1 MESLLNQVEAAR
13 QAFLKLFRRTKL
25 INNLALGVMVL
36 GMAAA
41 FMWILPQ
48 NLNLAL
54 IIVAALVI
62 VLFVYS
68 RMMKAWLGK
77 KAYEYIFAY
86 YRTIDAFF
94 FHDEPFSDINV
105 DEHNGFELTEFQSL
119 KVLKHETSIISR
131 NKVSG
136 MAYGRA
142 FTIADA
148 GVRVTRERKVEV
160 AFFGKIISFP
170 VKHPVLGRIT
180 YFASKSGEAPLPEG
194 LNEQRLT
201 ESVDGI
207 RVFSSEE
214 ADGSYD
220 RNIIKALKKFSL
232 DEDLADVTLVT
243 FETSAF
249 LLLSYSD
256 AVMGVVYERPAN
268 RAGYERF
275 SADLAKI
282 AIMIKEFGA

>member
-1 MESLLNQVEAAR
+1 MESLLNQVETAR

-25 INNLALGVMVL
+25 INNIALGALVL

-62 VLFVYS
+62 VLFAYS
-68 RMMKAWLGK
+68 RLMKSWLGK

-86 YRTIDAFF
+86 YRTIDGYF
-94 FHDEPFSDINV
+94 FHDEPFSSIKV
-105 DEHNGFELTEFQSL
+105 DEHNGYELAEFQSL
-119 KVLKHETSIISR
+119 RVLNNETSIISR
-131 NKVSG
+131 NKVTG

-148 GVRVTRERKVEV
+148 GVRVMKERKVEV

-170 VKHPVLGRIT
+170 LKQPAVGRIT
-180 YFASKSGEAPLPEG
+180 YFASKSGETPLPEG
-194 LNEQRLT
+194 LKEQRLLDT
-201 ESVDGI
+201 VDGI
-207 RVFSSEE
+207 RIFASED
-214 ADGSYD
+214 AVGSYD
-220 RNIIKALKKFSL
+220 KDAIKALKKYSL

-243 FETSAF
+243 SLTSAY

-256 AVMGVVYERPAN
+256 AVMGVVYEQPAN

-275 SADLAKI
+275 SADLAKV
-282 AIMIKEFGA
+282 ALMIKEFGA